1 MHLIVRWLPLEIYF
15 QVNGQR
21 SEKGKRSLRC
31 KTCKR
36 SFAVR
41 SELAKHLRVFHD
53 CTRNFCFQCSLKFDS
68 DVDYHVHMETHST
81 YKWHR
86 CGKCDYVG
94 NSKKL
99 LVKHMERHKNDIDHE
114 EPSVSQLLPDI
125 KEEINET
132 ETMPRAVVKLEAIP
146 IVKCNVC
153 FKAFKGK
160 SALWRHKNNTCG
172 QITRSER
179 GFHCP
184 LCSFISKYKQSVQ
197 VHLGRH
203 TRGNNRGN
211 SFLCSFCPYHTK
223 RNRFLREHI
232 SKTHPGRRLEVKKE

>member
-1 MHLIVRWLPLEIYF
+1 MNFFF

-21 SEKGKRSLRC
+21 SVKGKRSLRC

-53 CTRNFCFQCSLKFDS
+53 CTHNFCFQCSLKFDN
-68 DVDYHVHMETHST
+68 DVDYHVHMETHNT
-81 YKWHR
+81 YKWHH

-94 NSKKL
+94 HSKKL
-99 LVKHMERHKNDIDHE
+99 LVKHMETHKDDINHT
-114 EPSVSQLLPDI
+114 EPPVPQLLPEI
-125 KEEINET
+125 KQET
-132 ETMPRAVVKLEAIP
+132 DESETMPRAVVKLESIP
-146 IVKCNVC
+146 IVKCSVC

-203 TRGNNRGN
+203 TGGRSRT
-211 SFLCSFCPYHTK
+211 SPFLCSFCPYHTK
-223 RNRFLREHI
+223 RHRFLREHI
-232 SKTHPGRRLEVKKE
+232 LKTHPEKKLELLKK